1 MMDQY
6 ILLLRGVNV
15 GGKNKVPM
23 NELKGYLSELGYTH
37 IVSYINSGNLI
48 FSSNESMEQLRTS
61 IENLLSEKYS
71 FRILFALIARD
82 DYISDAQALPSWWYG
97 DMARKDVLFFTDKV
111 DKVDMRKRIEAMKLG
126 NEKVHFGKV
135 AVYWGKYSMADYL
148 KTAYAKHVLTQ
159 PFYRQVTIRN
169 GNTHSRLLKLLD
181 ET

>member
-1 MMDQY
+1 
-6 ILLLRGVNV
+6 
-15 GGKNKVPM
+15 
-23 NELKGYLSELGYTH
+23 
-37 IVSYINSGNLI
+37 
-48 FSSNESMEQLRTS
+48 
-61 IENLLSEKYS
+61 
-71 FRILFALIARD
+71 
-82 DYISDAQALPSWWYG
+82 
-97 DMARKDVLFFTDKV
+97 
-111 DKVDMRKRIEAMKLG
+111 MRKRIEAMKLG